1 MARSP
6 RPAPSLRP
14 RRLRAHSPPIV
25 EPWLVVGLGNPGPA
39 YASHRHNIGYV
50 VVDELARRLGIRFGA
65 PRGMRAEVAEGR
77 LGPIGPDAV
86 RVILAKSRTFMNE
99 TGGAVAGL
107 LNYFKITPD
116 RLVVVH
122 DELDI
127 ELGQLRSKVGG
138 GDNGHNGL
146 KSIRKSLGTGD
157 FYRVRFGVGR
167 PPGRQD
173 PADFLLSNFSA
184 GERDSLAV
192 EVERAAD
199 AVESLVTVGLDR
211 TQSAY
216 NS

>member
-1 MARSP
+1 
-6 RPAPSLRP
+6 
-14 RRLRAHSPPIV
+14 V

-39 YASHRHNIGYV
+39 YAAHRHNIGHV

-99 TGGAVAGL
+99 TGGAVVGL

-127 ELGQLRSKVGG
+127 DLGQLRSKVGG

-184 GERDSLAV
+184 SERDSLAV